1 MGRRAFTRWH
11 GQRGALQPAE
21 RRGGGGGGGVAGE
34 GSLWVSEPLN
44 QRVRRIHAPG
54 TVTTAFDASTFEP
67 HTIAGGK
74 TLTTDLGMVRAGF

>member
-1 MGRRAFTRWH
+1 MA
-11 GQRGALQPAE
+11 GA
-21 RRGGGGGGGVAGE
+21 GD

-54 TVTTAFDASTFEP
+54 SVTTAFDASTFEP

-74 TLTTDLGMVRAGF
+74 TLTTGWGMVRARF